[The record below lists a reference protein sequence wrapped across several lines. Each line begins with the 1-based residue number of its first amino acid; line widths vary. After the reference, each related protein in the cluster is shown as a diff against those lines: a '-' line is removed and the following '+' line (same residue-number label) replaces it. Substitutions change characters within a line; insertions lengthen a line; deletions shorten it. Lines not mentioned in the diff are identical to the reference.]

1 MPLAAG
7 GWHPDPAGPP
17 KKPSTM
23 LPKSAFKSMLA
34 GLAIM
39 LHISAC
45 NAQAEKKHPPPV
57 ADPLAR
63 SVDPP
68 HVEVRV
74 NKQYDAQG
82 NLISFDST
90 HTSIYRGQNGPADL
104 MDPLFQDFKPRFGT
118 GYPFLND
125 PGFNDLFF
133 NDSLMH
139 QDFFHD
145 NFFRKRMEMNQRYLE
160 QMMTRMDSVKNAYL
174 RGEARKQDP
183 VQ

>member
-1 MPLAAG
+1 
-7 GWHPDPAGPP
+7 
-17 KKPSTM
+17 M
-23 LPKSAFKSMLA
+23 LPKSAFNSMLA

-39 LHISAC
+39 LNLSAC
-45 NAQAEKKHPPPV
+45 NGQAEKKQTPTV
-57 ADPLAR
+57 ADR
-63 SVDPP
+63 SIQAVDTP
-68 HVEVRV
+68 HVDVRV

-90 HTSIYRGQNGPADL
+90 YTSIYRGQHGPAD
-104 MDPLFQDFKPRFGT
+104 MDRVFQDFKPRFGT
-118 GYPFLND
+118 RYPFLND

-160 QMMTRMDSVKNAYL
+160 QLMSRMDSVKNAYL
-174 RGEARKQDP
+174 RGEARKQVP
-183 VQ
+183 VH

>member
-1 MPLAAG
+1 
-7 GWHPDPAGPP
+7 
-17 KKPSTM
+17 M
-23 LPKSAFKSMLA
+23 LPKSAFNSMLA

-39 LHISAC
+39 LNLSAC
-45 NAQAEKKHPPPV
+45 NAQAEKKQTPTV
-57 ADPLAR
+57 ADQLTQA
-63 SVDPP
+63 VDSP

-90 HTSIYRGQNGPADL
+90 YTSIYRGQNGPADF
-104 MDPLFQDFKPRFGT
+104 MDSVFQDFKPRFGT
-118 GYPFLND
+118 RYPFLND

-174 RGEARKQDP
+174 RGEARKHHP
-183 VQ
+183 AN